1 MLNKLIEAIPIRYQC
16 PLRRVMMKI
25 YSEVQSIPDLPQIEH
40 KILKFWK
47 EIDAFRKRV
56 ELNRGKKPY
65 SFIDGPITANNPMGV
80 HHAWGRTYKD
90 LFQRFRAMQGYEL
103 RYQNGFDC
111 QGLWVEV
118 EVEKELG
125 FSSKK
130 DIEAYGIAEFIKK
143 CKQRVLYYAAKQTE
157 QSIRLG
163 YWMDWND
170 PDFLRWLAKSLED
183 SDQVITIKGANGQLI
198 TDTVE
203 KIVGRLGSPEI
214 GRSYFTFS
222 DENNYM
228 IWAFL
233 KKCYERGWIYKGR
246 DVMPWCPRCSTALSE
261 HEIVTEGYRE
271 LVHPGLTV
279 KFPLRGREKEFL
291 LVWTTTPWTLTSN
304 VAVAV
309 HPDITYVKIKYED
322 EYFYLGK
329 PALDRILPKKSYEV
343 VEEIKGRDMEGWAY
357 NGPFDELPAQ
367 KEFGAVEAHKVIIW
381 DGVIEEEGTCIV
393 HIAPGCGKEDFELGK
408 IYGLP
413 TIAPLDEFGVFVGG
427 FGKYTDMHVYD
438 SAKPIIEDLKEKGLL
453 FRVEDYLHRYP
464 VCWRCGSELVFRLV
478 DEWFISMGKKLNK
491 SLEELTEEEK
501 AQNLRY
507 QIMEVAKRVR
517 WIPSYGL
524 QHELNWLENMEDWM
538 ISKKRYWGLALPIWE
553 CRNCSYFEV
562 IGSKEELK
570 AKAAEGWEI
579 FEGHTPHRPWVD
591 AVKIKCP
598 RCGSLMSRIPD
609 VGNPWLD
616 AGIVAY
622 STLRYKYDR
631 EYWRKWFPAEFVCE
645 SLPGQFRN
653 WFYAMLAMS
662 TVMEGEPPFKVC
674 FGHGL
679 VLDEQGREMHKSWGN
694 VIWFDEAVEKMGAD
708 LMRWIYCTTK
718 PELNLLFGYKKADE
732 VKKRFILSLW
742 NIYNF
747 FTTYANLDEWTP
759 KNSVPYSMLS
769 PLDRWILSKLNVLVR
784 DVTRFLEDF
793 NPYDAAMAIEKF
805 VDDLST
811 WYIRRSRR
819 RFWKSERDD
828 DKNAAYTALY
838 TCLVTLINLLAP
850 FIPFLTEEIYQ
861 NIVRSVNINAPESV
875 HHNNWPAPNEDMIDE
890 ELMRDMDLVIKVCS
904 LGRAARNK
912 AGIKLR
918 QPLAETKVIAST
930 EVLNRVRKLEYLI
943 LDELNVKRLS
953 FTTDRSEVISYVIK
967 PVPELL
973 GKKYG
978 RLFQKVGEIIAGMN
992 PLEVINIVKDRGY
1005 LIISIDGQEVKI
1017 LPEEIKIVEQPKS
1030 GWEFSEEGGLLV
1042 AINTII
1048 PAELKLEGLAKDI
1061 IRRIQNQRKE
1071 AGFSISDQIE
1081 THYEAGPVLAE
1092 VFEVFGGYIAAETL
1106 SVILRRGR
1114 PGTESH
1120 QATYQIA
1127 GETLTV
1133 WLKRASS

>member
-1 MLNKLIEAIPIRYQC
+1 
-16 PLRRVMMKI
+16 MKI

-1092 VFEVFGGYIAAETL
+1092 VFEVFGE
-1106 SVILRRGR
+1106 
-1114 PGTESH
+1114 
-1120 QATYQIA
+1120 
-1127 GETLTV
+1127 
-1133 WLKRASS
+1133 

>member
-1 MLNKLIEAIPIRYQC
+1 MT
-16 PLRRVMMKI
+16 KI
-25 YSEVQSIPDLPQIEH
+25 YIEVPSVPDLPQIEH
-40 KILKFWK
+40 RILEFWK
-47 EIDAFRKRV
+47 KTSAFKKRV

-125 FSSKK
+125 FKSKK
-130 DIEAYGIAEFIKK
+130 DIEAYGIAEFVKR
-143 CKQRVLYYAAKQTE
+143 CKQRVLHYAAKQTE

-170 PDFLRWLAKSLED
+170 PEFLQRLADALE
-183 SDQVITIKGANGQLI
+183 SPGQVITIMGANGQLI

-203 KIVGRLGSPEI
+203 KIVGQLGSPEI
-214 GRSYFTFS
+214 GGSYFTFS

-279 KFPLRGREKEFL
+279 KFPLRSGEKEYL
-291 LVWTTTPWTLTSN
+291 LIWTTTPWTLTSN

-309 HPDITYVKIKYED
+309 HPNITYVKVRHEN
-322 EYFYLGK
+322 EYYYLGK
-329 PALDRILPKKSYEV
+329 PALDRILLKDSYEILK
-343 VEEIKGRDMEGWAY
+343 EIKGSDMEGWAY
-357 NGPFDELPAQ
+357 DGPFDELLAQ
-367 KEFGAVEAHKVIIW
+367 RESGAVETHRVILW
-381 DGVIEEEGTCIV
+381 DGVTEEEGTCIV
-393 HIAPGCGKEDFELGK
+393 HIAPGCGKEDFELGR
-408 IYGLP
+408 IYNLP
-413 TIAPLDEFGVFVGG
+413 AIAPLDEFGVFIEG
-427 FGKYTDMHVYD
+427 FGEYTGMHVYD
-438 SAKPIIEDLKEKGLL
+438 SAGPIIENLKEKGLL
-453 FRVEDYLHRYP
+453 LKVEDYLHRYP

-478 DEWFISMGKKLNK
+478 DEWFIHMGKKLNK
-491 SLEELTEEEK
+491 SLEELTEEKK

-517 WIPSYGL
+517 WIPPYGL

-538 ISKKRYWGLALPIWE
+538 ISKKRYWGLAIPIWE
-553 CRNCSYFEV
+553 CKNCGHFEV

-570 AKAAEGWEI
+570 DKAVEGWEI
-579 FEGHTPHRPWVD
+579 FNGHTPHRPWVD
-591 AVKIKCP
+591 AVKIRCP
-598 RCGSLMSRIPD
+598 KCGSLMSRIPD

-622 STLRYKYDR
+622 STLRYRYDR
-631 EYWRKWFPAEFVCE
+631 DYWRKWFPAEFVCE

-718 PELNLLFGYKKADE
+718 PESNLLFGYKKADE
-732 VKKRFILSLW
+732 VKRRFILPLW

-759 KNSVPYSMLS
+759 KSSAPYNILS
-769 PLDRWILSKLNVLVR
+769 LLDRWILSRLNVLIK
-784 DVTRFLEDF
+784 DVTCFLEDF
-793 NPYDAAMAIEKF
+793 NPYDAAMVIERF
-805 VDDLST
+805 IDDLST

-819 RFWKSERDD
+819 RFWKSEWDE
-828 DKNAAYTALY
+828 DKNAAYTVLY
-838 TCLVTLINLLAP
+838 TCLITLIKLLAP
-850 FIPFLTEEIYQ
+850 FIPFLTEEMYQ
-861 NIVRSVNINAPESV
+861 NIVRRVNPDAPESV
-875 HHNNWPAPNEDMIDE
+875 HHNDWPTPNEDLIDE
-890 ELMRDMDLVIKVCS
+890 ELMKDMDLVIKVCS

-918 QPLAETKVIAST
+918 QPLVEAKVIASK
-930 EVLNRVRKLEYLI
+930 EVINRVKRLEHLV
-943 LDELNVKRLS
+943 LDELNVKKIS
-953 FTTDRSEVISYVIK
+953 YAVDRSEVINYIIK
-967 PVPELL
+967 PIPEIL

-978 RLFQKVGEIIAGMN
+978 RLFPKIQ
-992 PLEVINIVKDRGY
+992 EVIARMDPLKAIKAIRENDFLAILV
-1005 LIISIDGQEVKI
+1005 DGQEINIYSNEVKVI
-1017 LPEEIKIVEQPKS
+1017 EEPKS
-1030 GWEFSEEGGLLV
+1030 EWELSEEGEVLV
-1042 AINTII
+1042 AINTTI
-1048 PAELKLEGLAKDI
+1048 PPKLRLEGIARDI
-1061 IRRIQNQRKE
+1061 VRRIQNQRKE
-1071 AGFSISDQIE
+1071 AGFNIADQIE
-1081 THYEAGPVLAE
+1081 TYYEAGTILTE
-1092 VFEVFGGYIAAETL
+1092 VFESFEEYIAAETL
-1106 SVILRRGR
+1106 SVFVRKGK
-1114 PGTESH
+1114 PNAEAH
-1120 QATYQIA
+1120 QAIYQLA
-1127 GETLTV
+1127 GETLTI
-1133 WLKRASS
+1133 WLRKVGS

>member
-1 MLNKLIEAIPIRYQC
+1 MFREVPPIVNF
-16 PLRRVMMKI
+16 P
-25 YSEVQSIPDLPQIEH
+25 EIEH
-40 KILKFWK
+40 KILRFWA
-47 EIDAFRKRV
+47 ETNAFKKRV

-125 FSSKK
+125 FKSKR
-130 DIEAYGIAEFIKK
+130 DIEAYGIAEFVKK
-143 CKQRVLYYAAKQTE
+143 CKQRVLRYAAKQTE

-170 PDFLRWLAKSLED
+170 PNLLRYLADCLENP
-183 SDQVITIKGANGQLI
+183 DQIITIPGVNGPV

-203 KIVGRLGSPEI
+203 RIVGRLGSPEI
-214 GRSYFTFS
+214 GGSYFTFS

-228 IWAFL
+228 IWALL

-271 LVHPGLTV
+271 LTHPGLTV
-279 KFPLRGREKEFL
+279 KFPLRGRERESL

-304 VAVAV
+304 VAAAV
-309 HPDITYVKIKYED
+309 HPDIIYVKVKYGD

-329 PALDRILPKKSYEV
+329 PALERTLPKGSYEII
-343 VEEIKGRDMEGWAY
+343 EEIRGYEMEGWAY
-357 NGPFDELPAQ
+357 DGPFDELPAQ
-367 KEFGAVEAHKVIIW
+367 RELGAVDAHKVILW
-381 DGVIEEEGTCIV
+381 DEVSEEEGTCIV

-408 IYGLP
+408 IYNLP
-413 TIAPLDEFGVFVGG
+413 TIAPLDEFGVFIDG
-427 FGKYTDMHVYD
+427 FGKYTGMHVYD
-438 SAKPIIEDLKEKGLL
+438 SAKPIIEDLQEKGIL
-453 FRVEDYLHRYP
+453 FKVEDYRHRYP

-491 SLEELTEEEK
+491 PLEEITEEEK

-507 QIMEVAKRVR
+507 QIMEVAKKVR
-517 WIPSYGL
+517 WIPEYGL

-553 CRNCSYFEV
+553 CQKCGNFEV
-562 IGSKEELK
+562 IGSREELK
-570 AKAAEGWEI
+570 ARAVEGWEI

-591 AVKIKCP
+591 AVKIRCSK
-598 RCGSLMSRIPD
+598 CGSLMSRIPD

-622 STLRYKYDR
+622 STIRYSTDR

-662 TVMEGEPPFKVC
+662 TIMEGEPPFKVC

-694 VIWFDEAVEKMGAD
+694 VIWFDDAAETMGAD
-708 LMRWIYCTTK
+708 VMRWIYCTTR
-718 PELNLLFGYKKADE
+718 PELNLLFGYKRAEE
-732 VKKRFILSLW
+732 VKKRFLIPLW
-742 NIYNF
+742 NIYSF
-747 FTTYANLDEWTP
+747 FVTYANLDEWTP
-759 KNSVPYSMLS
+759 KNSVPYEMLT
-769 PLDRWILSKLNVLVR
+769 PLDRWILSRLNVLIK
-784 DVTRFLEDF
+784 DVTKYLEDF
-793 NPYDAAMAIEKF
+793 NPYDAAISIERF
-805 VDDLST
+805 VDELST

-819 RFWKSERDD
+819 RFWKSERDE
-828 DKNAAYTALY
+828 DKNAAYTTLY
-838 TCLVTLINLLAP
+838 TCLTTLIKLLAP

-861 NIVRSVNINAPESV
+861 NIVRSVNPEAPESV
-875 HHNNWPAPNEDMIDE
+875 HHNDWPIADEKMIDE
-890 ELMRDMDLVIKVCS
+890 DLMRDMELAVKICS
-904 LGRAARNK
+904 LGRSARSR

-918 QPLAETKVIAST
+918 QPLLEAKVVADD
-930 EVLNRVRKLEYLI
+930 EVIRRVERLKGLI
-943 LDELNVKRLS
+943 MDELNVKS
-953 FTTDRSEVISYVIK
+953 ISMTTDKSELVDYVIK
-967 PVPELL
+967 PIPEVL
-973 GKKYG
+973 GRKYG
-978 RLFQKVGEIIAGMN
+978 RLFPAIQEAIAKLDVQEAVNVLKMGES
-992 PLEVINIVKDRGY
+992 LT
-1005 LIISIDGQEVKI
+1005 LTIDGQEIRI
-1017 LPEEIKIVEQPKS
+1017 LPEEVRVVEQPRS
-1030 GWEFSEEGGLLV
+1030 GYSISEEDNIVVGV
-1042 AINTII
+1042 NIMI
-1048 PAELKLEGLAKDI
+1048 PESLKMEGLARDI
-1061 IRRIQNQRKE
+1061 VRRIQNQRKE
-1071 AGFSISDQIE
+1071 AGFNIADNIE
-1081 THYEAGPVLAE
+1081 TYYEAGPILTE
-1092 VFEVFGGYIAAETL
+1092 VFENFGEYIAAETL
-1106 SVILRRGR
+1106 SIVIRRGS
-1114 PGTESH
+1114 PQGEAH
-1120 QATYQIA
+1120 LATYNLA
-1127 GETLTV
+1127 GETLKI
-1133 WLKRASS
+1133 WLRRAGA

>member
-1 MLNKLIEAIPIRYQC
+1 MFK
-16 PLRRVMMKI
+16 
-25 YSEVQSIPDLPQIEH
+25 EVPPIPDFPKIEH
-40 KILKFWK
+40 KILGFWK
-47 EIDAFRKRV
+47 ESNAFKKLV

-125 FSSKK
+125 FKSKR
-130 DIEAYGIAEFIKK
+130 DIEAYGIAEFVKR
-143 CKQRVLYYAAKQTE
+143 CKQRVLRYAAKQTE

-170 PDFLRWLAKSLED
+170 PDFLRWLADALENPN
-183 SDQVITIKGANGQLI
+183 QIVTIRGAEGQLI
-198 TDTVE
+198 TGTVE
-203 KIVGRLGSPEI
+203 RIVGQLGSPEI
-214 GRSYFTFS
+214 GGSYFTFS

-233 KKCYERGWIYKGR
+233 KKCYEKGWVYRGT

-271 LVHPGLTV
+271 LVHPGLTL
-279 KFPLRGREKEFL
+279 KFPLRGRKNESL

-304 VAVAV
+304 VAVAA
-309 HPDITYVKIKYED
+309 HPDMTYVKVKYGD

-329 PALDRILPKKSYEV
+329 PALDRILPKGSYEI
-343 VEEIKGRDMEGWAY
+343 VEEMKGSDMEGWAY
-357 NGPFDELPAQ
+357 EGPFDDLPAQ
-367 KEFGAVEAHKVIIW
+367 INSGAVEAHRLILW
-381 DGVIEEEGTCIV
+381 DGVTEEEGTCIV

-413 TIAPLDEFGVFVGG
+413 TIAPLDEFGVFSDGI
-427 FGKYTDMHVYD
+427 GKYTGMHVYD
-438 SAKPIIEDLKEKGLL
+438 SAKPIIEDLKGKGLL
-453 FRVEDYLHRYP
+453 FKVEDYRHRYP

-491 SLEELTEEEK
+491 PLEEITEEEK

-507 QIMEVAKRVR
+507 QIIEVAKKVR
-517 WIPSYGL
+517 WIPEYGL

-553 CRNCSYFEV
+553 CQKCGNFEV

-570 AKAAEGWEI
+570 ERAVEGWEI
-579 FEGHTPHRPWVD
+579 FEGHTPHRPWID
-591 AVKIKCP
+591 AVKIRCFK
-598 RCGSLMSRIPD
+598 CGSLMSRIPD

-622 STLRYKYDR
+622 STIRYRFDR

-708 LMRWIYCTTK
+708 VMRWIYCTTR
-718 PELNLLFGYKKADE
+718 PEQNLLFGYKRAE
-732 VKKRFILSLW
+732 EAKKRFLMPLW
-742 NIYNF
+742 NIYSF
-747 FTTYANLDEWTP
+747 FVTYANLDEWSP
-759 KNSVPYSMLS
+759 RNLVPYDSLS
-769 PLDRWILSKLNVLVR
+769 PLDKWALSKLNVLIR

-793 NPYDAAMAIEKF
+793 NPYDAAIAIERF

-819 RFWKSERDD
+819 RFWKSERDE
-828 DKNAAYTALY
+828 DKNAAYTTLY
-838 TCLVTLINLLAP
+838 ICLITLIRLLAP
-850 FIPFLTEEIYQ
+850 FTPFLTEEIYQ
-861 NIVRSVNINAPESV
+861 NIVRSVDPNAPESI
-875 HHNNWPAPNEDMIDE
+875 HHNDWPTVDEKMIDE
-890 ELMRDMDLVIKVCS
+890 DLMRDMDLAIKVCS
-904 LGRAARNK
+904 LGRSARNK

-918 QPLAETKVIAST
+918 QPLLEAKVVAS
-930 EVLNRVRKLEYLI
+930 EEILRRVENLKGI
-943 LDELNVKRLS
+943 IMDELNIKSLS
-953 FTTDRSEVISYVIK
+953 LTARRSELFNYSIK
-967 PVPELL
+967 IVPEAL

-978 RLFQKVGEIIAGMN
+978 RLLPKIQEAAEKMSVE
-992 PLEVINIVKDRGY
+992 EVIAAIKSGGLSLTVE
-1005 LIISIDGQEVKI
+1005 GQEIKL
-1017 LPEEIKIVEQPKS
+1017 LPEEIRIIEEPKDGYS
-1030 GWEFSEEGGLLV
+1030 ISEEDNIVVGV
-1042 AINTII
+1042 FRVI
-1048 PAELKLEGLAKDI
+1048 PENLKLEGLARDVV
-1061 IRRIQNQRKE
+1061 RRIQNQRKE
-1071 AGFSISDQIE
+1071 AGFNIADQIE
-1081 THYEAGPVLAE
+1081 TYYEAGPTLTE
-1092 VFEVFGGYIAAETL
+1092 VFESFGDYIAAETL
-1106 SVILRRGR
+1106 SVIIRRGS
-1114 PGTESH
+1114 PSGEAHS
-1120 QATYQIA
+1120 ATYSLA
-1127 GETLTV
+1127 GEVLKI
-1133 WLKRASS
+1133 WLRKVG